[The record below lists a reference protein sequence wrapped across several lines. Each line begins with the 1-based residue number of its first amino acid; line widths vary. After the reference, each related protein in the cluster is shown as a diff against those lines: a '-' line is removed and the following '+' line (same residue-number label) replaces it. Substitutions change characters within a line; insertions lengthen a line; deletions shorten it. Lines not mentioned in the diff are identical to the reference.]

1 MVQAFP
7 TGMSLKLALQG
18 GGAHG
23 AFTWGVLDRL
33 LTIPG
38 IAVSAVS
45 GTSSGAMNGAALA
58 QGWMRGGAAGARD
71 LLAQFWDAVSRQS
84 AMHQWFAAGMQAL
97 HDASWLTPGASPQ
110 AFNALRPIV
119 EGTFDIESLRR
130 SPIALYV
137 AATRVRDAALTVFH
151 GDRLTHDALLA
162 SACLP
167 PWHPLIE
174 IDGEGYWDGGFAG
187 NPTLEPLLGLPGDD
201 ILCVLVQPLRL
212 SAAPQ
217 RPRDMI
223 DISVQQAFG
232 AAFWRELRDLASAWH
247 RIDSRLWLSSEEK
260 HLKRLELH
268 VVAPADALGTQDTRQ
283 HRLRQLHEQG
293 WAAADAW
300 WRTEGELLGQRG
312 GKVAWIDRFG
322 L

>member
-1 MVQAFP
+1 MTQAFP

-38 IAVSAVS
+38 IAISAVS

-58 QGWMRGGAAGARD
+58 QGWVRGGAVGARD
-71 LLAQFWDAVSRQS
+71 ALGQFWDAVSRQN
-84 AMHQWFAAGMQAL
+84 AMDHWFAAGMQAL
-97 HDASWLTPGASPQ
+97 HDASWLKAGAPPP

-119 EGTFDIESLRR
+119 ERAFDIESLRR

-137 AATRVRDAALTVFH
+137 AATRVRDASLAVFH
-151 GDRLTHDALLA
+151 GDRLTYDALLA

-167 PWHPLIE
+167 PWHPVIE

-232 AAFWRELRDLASAWH
+232 AAFWRELRDLANALR
-247 RIDSRLWLSSEEK
+247 RIESRLWLSAEEK

-268 VVAPADALGTQDTRQ
+268 IMAPADALGAQDTRQ
-283 HRLRQLHEQG
+283 RNMQQLHGQG

-300 WRTEGELLGQRG
+300 WQAQGRWLGQRSG
-312 GKVAWIDRFG
+312 ATWIDRLG